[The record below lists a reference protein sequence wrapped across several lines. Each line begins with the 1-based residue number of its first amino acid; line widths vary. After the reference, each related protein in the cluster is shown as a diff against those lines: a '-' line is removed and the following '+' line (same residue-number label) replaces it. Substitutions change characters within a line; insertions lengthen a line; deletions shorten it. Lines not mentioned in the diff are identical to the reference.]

1 MERVAR
7 IWETVARPA
16 RLAGPSSGDDHQV
29 VPMATSTRQTSPL
42 QARFLA
48 ALVFGRVILCR
59 HAGK

>member
-1 MERVAR
+1 
-7 IWETVARPA
+7 
-16 RLAGPSSGDDHQV
+16 
-29 VPMATSTRQTSPL
+29 MATSTRQTSPL